1 MATKKLDD
9 ITSQLAD
16 ELGISPESL
25 ASMDMSKVKQL
36 INRGD
41 LDPAQKAQLI
51 RAQLQKF
58 KDFVS
63 VADDVLAD
71 VAKDG

>member
-1 MATKKLDD
+1 
-9 ITSQLAD
+9 
-16 ELGISPESL
+16 
-25 ASMDMSKVKQL
+25 MDMSKVKQL
-36 INRGD
+36 ISSGD

-71 VAKDG
+71 VAEEGPSSTDKNNDTSSGKSS